1 MKQIVILI
9 LFPLFVNSQYNTK
22 EFNTLLDSSF
32 NNGPG
37 CAALASLDGKTI
49 YKYSTGKAN
58 IELHVPIELS
68 HKFRI
73 GSITKQ
79 FTAVSVLLLQ
89 ERGQLNLND
98 SIQKHL
104 PNFPT
109 KKHKITIEN
118 LLTHTSGIKSYTDG
132 NIMNEEFM
140 RINFHQ
146 DSLTKTF
153 SEFPLEFKPGS
164 QFKYSNSG
172 YHLLGLIIEKLSGIP
187 YEDFLQK
194 EIFTKSKML
203 NTTTDKNHKII
214 HNRVSGY
221 DFDSV
226 LINSHFIDMNIPF
239 SAGNIISTVG
249 DLKLWYESL
258 FNYEILKK
266 ETLEKAIKPYELSN
280 GKTTSYGFGWEIDYE
295 KGYKV
300 IHHSGSIPGFL
311 SNIIYYPKLNLL
323 TVVLSNCTC
332 NSTIKPSKQIA
343 QALFQ
348 EYLVK

>member
-118 LLTHTSGIKSYTDG
+118 LLTHT
-132 NIMNEEFM
+132 
-140 RINFHQ
+140 
-146 DSLTKTF
+146 
-153 SEFPLEFKPGS
+153 
-164 QFKYSNSG
+164 
-172 YHLLGLIIEKLSGIP
+172 
-187 YEDFLQK
+187 
-194 EIFTKSKML
+194 
-203 NTTTDKNHKII
+203 
-214 HNRVSGY
+214 
-221 DFDSV
+221 
-226 LINSHFIDMNIPF
+226 
-239 SAGNIISTVG
+239 
-249 DLKLWYESL
+249 
-258 FNYEILKK
+258 
-266 ETLEKAIKPYELSN
+266 
-280 GKTTSYGFGWEIDYE
+280 
-295 KGYKV
+295 
-300 IHHSGSIPGFL
+300 
-311 SNIIYYPKLNLL
+311 
-323 TVVLSNCTC
+323 
-332 NSTIKPSKQIA
+332 
-343 QALFQ
+343 
-348 EYLVK
+348 